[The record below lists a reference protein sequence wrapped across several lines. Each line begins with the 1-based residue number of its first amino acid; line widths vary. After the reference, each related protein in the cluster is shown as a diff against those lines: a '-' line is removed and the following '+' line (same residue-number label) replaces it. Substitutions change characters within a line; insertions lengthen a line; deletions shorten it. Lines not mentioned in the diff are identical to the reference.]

1 MLMAFTKVGTVF
13 VDQFAATLQSPL
25 TGLFQLTAV
34 MPSLSLS
41 PQTVSDLD
49 VENRGLIDQKGTEK
63 DGA

>member
-34 MPSLSLS
+34 MPSLTL
-41 PQTVSDLD
+41 PLAA
-49 VENRGLIDQKGTEK
+49 NGFRFGC
-63 DGA
+63 